1 MRIDRLIPFAAK
13 RSGGVSGIATSRPS
27 TCFVLLLLQPCRSSS
42 PVAGWNGLAAL
53 ALLWSPPLRGQP
65 LHWLRIRA
73 RRKAVES
80 LPFNA
85 SGLLAGIADPNLP
98 DGEPGKCLSFTS
110 CRGSRSPP
118 VGFVMNSGS
127 VAPTG
132 DSFRSLVVVLGQH
145 IGRLAHDRSDGL
157 TDLGGH
163 HVGVCVGNHMVAVD
177 CDQLGTRQC
186 LRQSPHMVDID
197 ELIAEPRRSPRAP
210 GSVARSHR
218 PSATCR

>member
-1 MRIDRLIPFAAK
+1 MRIDRLITFAAK

-110 CRGSRSPP
+110 CRGSRT
-118 VGFVMNSGS
+118 V
-127 VAPTG
+127 VA
-132 DSFRSLVVVLGQH
+132 Q
-145 IGRLAHDRSDGL
+145 
-157 TDLGGH
+157 
-163 HVGVCVGNHMVAVD
+163 
-177 CDQLGTRQC
+177 
-186 LRQSPHMVDID
+186 
-197 ELIAEPRRSPRAP
+197 
-210 GSVARSHR
+210 ARSHL
-218 PSATCR
+218 PSATTPAKASLTSTGQAPLAAVAQSLQRAARSLHRCSDGVLRMVDPRSDTLRACRIRGAGSLRLSRPR